1 MSGILEWDYGDQ
13 EDGTHKIAGEV
24 QLRTYRKFLDDYSS
38 QLRGIEEALDESISD
53 TWDATRDP
61 IALKFLPHEQTTLLK
76 LIDTDNKI
84 LNKVL
89 TVLAALCIDVKK
101 LQDEARSKYFGALLF
116 YGEGGTFG
124 NNGLDAQMSISH
136 FIPFLQELFCFVTR
150 CEQVMCQIVKQ
161 LSAVHD
167 SSKSAPGFISASDVH
182 FQIVFEHLGDLL
194 VVLITL
200 DEIISSHHTLIEH
213 WLLYKRT
220 VKSVQHDPSKFGID
234 GSKLK
239 LFERIIHEL
248 EEKLMKGTIFQ
259 RCVEQSFEDT
269 KSTISKNAQLS
280 EEFLIYLRSSL
291 SDLEMKVQDQ
301 LHYDNLHLWIK
312 GCALCALNFNL
323 FGSLDKK
330 IFKQIWDL
338 SKKIPAVNLVG
349 NVLWFPETFLLARL
363 PQLCKMIDRK
373 TQQAV
378 QSNRQTYLQ
387 TKTTNLPR
395 ELQLYYFQTC
405 SWMIHMETNIQ
416 QYSDQWK
423 FEDLY
428 NRCSLFLQGLQYA
441 CGISRL
447 LKTVTNLHVYT
458 AKPMTKTAVLA
469 VCRLIELLKG
479 IQHMY
484 HRHCMSVAESV
495 NHIVQHL
502 SYQALKIISAAKKN
516 IIQDKRYSE
525 KRLDILSSLLLAESA
540 LNGPGTKE
548 RRLVMHLALSTA
560 NQMKTFKEEDINMLN
575 STLYRLDSICDLQ
588 DKLTAACDCSFL
600 YWHRVILPIYFSNI
614 YETRADFHRVSYVC
628 CALQDC
634 VHAMKSV
641 RHVSNPDELKVNL
654 ENDVYKLLETKIL
667 IPFCNDIETD
677 LRLHVHSHLQ
687 LDDRNPFRVG
697 IQNFVPMLRLRPL
710 RFFDRYISI
719 QSYVEH
725 YLNQMFYN
733 LTTVALHDWKTYGKM
748 RSLAKH
754 KFDLHTVDDYLPS
767 QTLDQG
773 LDVLEIMRNI
783 HIFVSKYLYNL
794 NNQFFIEK
802 SSNNKHLNTINIR
815 HIANSIRTHGTG
827 IMNTTVN
834 FTYQFLR
841 KKFFIFSQFMYDE
854 HIKSRLIKDLRYFR
868 ENRTQLD
875 QKYSYERAEK
885 FNRGIRKL
893 GITEDGL
900 SYLDQ
905 FRNLI
910 SHIGNAMGYI
920 RMIRS
925 GGLHCCSNAIC
936 FIPDLDDIVNFE
948 ELCVEE
954 GLSRSCINSASCL
967 DQTISN
973 WTRNFAEG
981 TEYFKLLVKV
991 FTPVIR
997 DPKNIHLR
1005 NFHVIVPALTI
1016 NFVEHSITC
1025 KEKMSKKNKVGASF
1039 TDDGFAMGVAYI
1051 LKLIDLN
1058 SEFDSLH
1065 WFQSVREK
1073 YAKDKASLSKQKD
1086 SSSKDDEKLQQT
1098 MTLTAKRLDLYQQEF
1113 DLLYYSLSSARIF
1126 FQRDKSGDV
1135 VDEKKNDSKS
1145 NSELSNSNVPK

>member
-1 MSGILEWDYGDQ
+1 M
-13 EDGTHKIAGEV
+13 
-24 QLRTYRKFLDDYSS
+24 RTYRKFLDDYAS
-38 QLRGIEEALDESISD
+38 QLQGIEEALDESIND
-53 TWDATRDP
+53 AWDVTRDP
-61 IALKFLPHEQTTLLK
+61 ISLKFLPYEQTNLLK

-89 TVLAALCIDVKK
+89 TALAALCVEVER
-101 LQDEARSKYFGALLF
+101 LQLEARNKYYGALLF
-116 YGEGGTFG
+116 YGEGVPGT
-124 NNGLDAQMSISH
+124 NNFDVQTSVSR
-136 FIPFLQELFCFVTR
+136 FIPLLQEMFCFVAR
-150 CEQVMCQIVKQ
+150 CEQVVCQIVKQ

-167 SSKSAPGFISASDVH
+167 SSNITPGFISASDVH
-182 FQIVFEHLGDLL
+182 FQVVFERLGDVL
-194 VVLITL
+194 VILITL
-200 DEIISSHHTLIEH
+200 DEIIASHHVIIEH

-220 VKSVQHDPSKFGID
+220 IKSVQQDPSKFGLE

-239 LFERIIHEL
+239 LYERIIHEI
-248 EEKLMKGTIFQ
+248 EEKLLKGTIFQ
-259 RCVEQSFEDT
+259 RCADQSF
-269 KSTISKNAQLS
+269 KNSKGIISKNQNLS
-280 EEFLIYLRSSL
+280 DEFTLHLKNTI
-291 SDLEMKVQDQ
+291 SDLEIKVQEQ
-301 LHYDNLHLWIK
+301 LDSDNLHLWIK
-312 GCALCALNFNL
+312 GCALCVLNFNL

-330 IFKQIWDL
+330 SFKQLWEL
-338 SKKIPAVNLVG
+338 SRKIPAVTLIG
-349 NVLWFPETFLLARL
+349 NVLWFPDSFLFNCL
-363 PQLCKMIDRK
+363 PQLCKTIDKK

-378 QSNRQTYLQ
+378 QLNRQSYLQ
-387 TKTTNLPR
+387 SKASTLMK
-395 ELQLYYFQTC
+395 EVQLYYYQ
-405 SWMIHMETNIQ
+405 
-416 QYSDQWK
+416 K
-423 FEDLY
+423 
-428 NRCSLFLQGLQYA
+428 GL
-441 CGISRL
+441 
-447 LKTVTNLHVYT
+447 V
-458 AKPMTKTAVLA
+458 
-469 VCRLIELLKG
+469 
-479 IQHMY
+479 
-484 HRHCMSVAESV
+484 
-495 NHIVQHL
+495 
-502 SYQALKIISAAKKN
+502 
-516 IIQDKRYSE
+516 QDKKYSE

-548 RRLVMHLALSTA
+548 RRLVIHLALSTA
-560 NQMKTFKEEDINMLN
+560 NQMKTFKEEDVTQLN
-575 STLYRLDSICDLQ
+575 SILFRLDSICDLQ
-588 DKLTAACDCSFL
+588 EKLRSACDCSFL
-600 YWHRVILPIYFSNI
+600 YWHRAILPIYFSNI
-614 YETRADFHRVSYVC
+614 YESHADFHRISI
-628 CALQDC
+628 
-634 VHAMKSV
+634 
-641 RHVSNPDELKVNL
+641 LK
-654 ENDVYKLLETKIL
+654 
-667 IPFCNDIETD
+667 PFCNDIETD

-697 IQNFVPMLRLRPL
+697 IHNFVPMLRLQPL
-710 RFFDRYISI
+710 RFFNRYISI
-719 QSYVEH
+719 KGFVEH

-754 KFDLHTVDDYLPS
+754 KFDLVTVDDYLPS

-868 ENRTQLD
+868 ENKIHLD

-910 SHIGNAMGYI
+910 SHIGNAMGYV

-925 GGLHCCSNAIC
+925 GGLHCCSNAMC

-954 GLSRSCINSASCL
+954 GLSKSCKDAARHL
-967 DQTISN
+967 DQTIAN

-981 TEYFKLLVKV
+981 TEYFKV
-991 FTPVIR
+991 
-997 DPKNIHLR
+997 
-1005 NFHVIVPALTI
+1005 
-1016 NFVEHSITC
+1016 S
-1025 KEKMSKKNKVGASF
+1025 
-1039 TDDGFAMGVAYI
+1039 GFDLDGVAYI

-1058 SEFDSLH
+1058 AEFDSLH
-1065 WFQSVREK
+1065 WFQSVRDK
-1073 YAKDKASLSKQKD
+1073 YARDKKSLSKQND
-1086 SSSKDDEKLQQT
+1086 TTTKDDEKLQQT
-1098 MTLTAKRLDLYQQEF
+1098 MTLTAKRLDMYQQEF

-1126 FQRDKSGDV
+1126 FQRDKSEHKAE
-1135 VDEKKNDSKS
+1135 EKKS
-1145 NSELSNSNVPK
+1145 NSKSSEISDSNVPK